1 MIQSGGGDWIINS
14 LPSGIE
20 SQTPYGALR
29 QDRISVLKR
38 QKTFYLLRL
47 NRNKSKKYFSVPSV
61 TLW

>member
-20 SQTPYGALR
+20 SQTPYGALT

-38 QKTFYLLRL
+38 KKTFDLAVSPA
-47 NRNKSKKYFSVPSV
+47 KSKNISLCP
-61 TLW
+61 L